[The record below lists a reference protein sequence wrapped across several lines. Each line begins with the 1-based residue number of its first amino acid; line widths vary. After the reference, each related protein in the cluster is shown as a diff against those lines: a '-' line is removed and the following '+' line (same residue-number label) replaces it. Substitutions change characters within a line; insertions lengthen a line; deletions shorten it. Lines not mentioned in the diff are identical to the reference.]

1 LGERVVVKAFEEH
14 GDRSGNVDAERET
27 CTVGVPLVTVKG
39 VIRDSGI
46 RIGRRLPFAMAT
58 MIPSQSRPAAPD
70 KSGGGPSR
78 IEPSIGHARV
88 REHVA
93 LTFDD
98 VLLAPRH
105 SVTHPRDVTTSTRF
119 TRGIALNVPLV
130 SAAMDTVTESEMAI
144 AMARAGGIG
153 VLHKNMSIDRQA
165 AEVDRVKRSESGMIM
180 NPITLTPDAT
190 LREAAALMQRF
201 RISGVPVVDRDGRLV
216 GIITNRDLQ
225 FERDLDRPLREAM
238 TRDRLV
244 TAPIGTT
251 LEEAERIL
259 GRNRIEKLPV
269 IDTDGKLAGLI
280 TVKDIHKRR
289 QFPNANKD
297 VHGRLRVAAAV
308 GASGDYAARARALV
322 DAGVDVLVI
331 DTAHG
336 HAEGVLAATGSIRE
350 QLPDVQLVAGNI
362 ATRDGARALVE
373 RGVDAIKV
381 GVGPG
386 SICTTRVVTGVGVPQ
401 LTAIMDA
408 VEGADG
414 VPVIADGGIKYSG
427 DIVKALAAGAS
438 SVMMGS
444 MLAGTEESPGES
456 FLLEGRRFKMVR
468 GMGSLS
474 AMQDGSADRY
484 FQDGEMSLKKLV
496 PEGIEGRVPYRGP
509 VGDVLYQMVGGLRAG
524 MGYVGCGSIEQLRT
538 QTEFVRITTAGL
550 RESHP
555 HDVTIT
561 REAPNYST

>member
-1 LGERVVVKAFEEH
+1 
-14 GDRSGNVDAERET
+14 
-27 CTVGVPLVTVKG
+27 
-39 VIRDSGI
+39 
-46 RIGRRLPFAMAT
+46 MAT
-58 MIPSQSRPAAPD
+58 TSRSDSRPASPSAE
-70 KSGGGPSR
+70 SGPSH
-78 IEPSIGHARV
+78 IGTNGASPSPRV
-88 REHVA
+88 REEVA

-105 SVTHPRDVTTSTRF
+105 SATHPKDVSTKSRF
-119 TRGIALNVPLV
+119 SRGIELNVPLV

-180 NPITLTPDAT
+180 NPITLSPDAS
-190 LREAAALMQRF
+190 LREAITLMNRF
-201 RISGVPVVDRDGRLV
+201 KISGVPIVDRDGKLV

-225 FERDLDRPLREAM
+225 FERELQKPIRESM
-238 TRDRLV
+238 TSTGLV
-244 TAPIGTT
+244 TAPVGTT
-251 LEEAERIL
+251 LDEAERIL
-259 GRNRIEKLPV
+259 GQHRIEKLPV
-269 IDTDGKLAGLI
+269 IDDKGTLRGLI

-289 QFPNANKD
+289 QYPIANKD
-297 VHGRLRVAAAV
+297 QHGRLRCAAAL
-308 GASGDYAARARALV
+308 GAGGDFLDRAKALV
-322 DAGVDVLVI
+322 AAGVDVLVI

-336 HAEGVLAATGSIRE
+336 HSEGVLLATAKVRDAFP
-350 QLPDVQLVAGNI
+350 QVQLVAGNV
-362 ATRDGARALVE
+362 ATRDGAAALVA

-401 LTAIMDA
+401 LTAVLEA
-408 VEGADG
+408 VAGAGD

-456 FLLEGRRFKMVR
+456 FLLEGRRFKMIR

-484 FQDGEMSLKKLV
+484 FQEGEMSPKKLV
-496 PEGIEGRVPYRGP
+496 PEGIEGRVPYKGP
-509 VGDVLYQMVGGLRAG
+509 VGDVLFQMVGGLRSG
-524 MGYVGCGSIEQLRT
+524 MGYVGCSSIEELRT
-538 QTEFVRITTAGL
+538 EAQFVRITTAGL

-561 REAPNYST
+561 REAPNYSV